1 MAIITN
7 PIKKQVI
14 ESLKSDIDSS
24 GTHYYA
30 VIGRSE
36 DWNATDTAPTP
47 VNTAEEER
55 NFRLGLQSA
64 KKVVDLTFCVPRYN
78 WSSGAIYS
86 AYDDGVVGYP
96 TQTYYVMNDENQV
109 YMCIQQGKNSAGQAK
124 VSVNQPT
131 GNTTGTPF
139 ALADGYIWKF
149 LYSIGALDASKFIS
163 ANYLPVQKV
172 IATDSDSPAAIVEQ
186 KAVQDAA
193 VVGQIVGYHVDSGG
207 AGYSSAPTITV
218 VGNGTKAKAG
228 ATENGGQVT
237 KVELIDSDG
246 SFTLGSG
253 YDFATVSVTG
263 GGSPTKPAKIRPI
276 FATPNGLGADPRDD
290 LRSTA
295 IMLNS
300 KPSGTESTDFIVGND
315 FRQVG
320 LLKNPLD
327 SAGGTLFTDTTG
339 ICLKKLNLSTVT
351 SEFNADNRIVGGTS
365 GIEAIIDK
373 VDSSNIWYHQTVETG
388 FGNFT
393 AGEAVSETNGTGV
406 GVLNASVTP
415 YVAPEIETM
424 SGEVLYIDNRASVT
438 RASDQTEDIKLVIQI

>member
-1 MAIITN
+1 M
-7 PIKKQVI
+7 
-14 ESLKSDIDSS
+14 
-24 GTHYYA
+24 
-30 VIGRSE
+30 
-36 DWNATDTAPTP
+36 
-47 VNTAEEER
+47 
-55 NFRLGLQSA
+55 
-64 KKVVDLTFCVPRYN
+64 
-78 WSSGAIYS
+78 
-86 AYDDGVVGYP
+86 
-96 TQTYYVMNDENQV
+96 
-109 YMCIQQGKNSAGQAK
+109 
-124 VSVNQPT
+124 
-131 GNTTGTPF
+131 
-139 ALADGYIWKF
+139 
-149 LYSIGALDASKFIS
+149 
-163 ANYLPVQKV
+163 
-172 IATDSDSPAAIVEQ
+172 
-186 KAVQDAA
+186 
-193 VVGQIVGYHVDSGG
+193 
-207 AGYSSAPTITV
+207 
-218 VGNGTKAKAG
+218 GNGTKAKAG
-228 ATENGGQVT
+228 ATVSGGQVS
-237 KVELIDSDG
+237 KVTLIDSDG
-246 SFTLGSG
+246 NYTLGSG
-253 YDFATVSVTG
+253 YDFATVELTG

-276 FATPNGLGADPRDD
+276 LSTPNGLGADPRDD